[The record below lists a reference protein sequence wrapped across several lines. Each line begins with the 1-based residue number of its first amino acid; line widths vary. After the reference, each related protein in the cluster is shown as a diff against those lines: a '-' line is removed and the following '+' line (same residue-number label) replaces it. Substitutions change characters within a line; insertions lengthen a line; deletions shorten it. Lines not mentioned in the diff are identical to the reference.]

1 MSKFLFFDIDGTLVG
16 KSRHITEKTK
26 EAIQAAKD
34 AGNKVFL
41 CTGRAPTSIVGDVKA
56 LPVDGIVASAGGFVQ
71 VDGKYIFKNF
81 MDKYTLSEMMTLF
94 VNHGIL
100 FCLETEHAIYQTPGV
115 NEFFDKRHTKEFGE
129 NVELQRFFELKRQ
142 EENRIPVSKF
152 DLENTGVTK
161 IGFIAPDPIAF
172 YDCVKYIA
180 PMFNIVT
187 FSKYEDDFINNEYI
201 NKAYKNLR
209 DKFVYKEEGFELI
222 SKLTKEIEEK
232 NIKEGQEREK
242 YMKNNKPIIT
252 YILIFIN
259 IVMFVLMYMLGN
271 GSENTNTLIDF
282 GANYI
287 LLTKAGEY
295 YRLITSGFLHIGVI
309 HLLLNMYSLYIV
321 GTQVEYFYGKVK
333 YIIIYLFSLIMGSL
347 FTVALSSVNT
357 VSAGASGAIFGL
369 LGSILYFGVKY
380 RGYIGNSLVNQ
391 IVPVVVL
398 NLIIGFT
405 TPGIGNAAH
414 IGGLVGGY
422 LISMA
427 VGIGIDKKEQQGSK
441 INGIIISTILTIFM
455 IYIGFI
461 R

>member
-1 MSKFLFFDIDGTLVG
+1 MDLTVMDSYDLLVMKLIHYFIVSENYTPIIIKGIDDEVWLENKNKEYSIIRIVTRNIINKEQYDYDIL
-16 KSRHITEKTK
+16 KTK
-26 EAIQAAKD
+26 HIVKQLKRKLID
-34 AGNKVFL
+34 FSMNVLSIYLDKNFYTNKIDNF
-41 CTGRAPTSIVGDVKA
+41 DE
-56 LPVDGIVASAGGFVQ
+56 
-71 VDGKYIFKNF
+71 KYI
-81 MDKYTLSEMMTLF
+81 S
-94 VNHGIL
+94 IL
-100 FCLETEHAIYQTPGV
+100 IK
-115 NEFFDKRHTKEFGE
+115 D
-129 NVELQRFFELKRQ
+129 
-142 EENRIPVSKF
+142 
-152 DLENTGVTK
+152 
-161 IGFIAPDPIAF
+161 
-172 YDCVKYIA
+172 
-180 PMFNIVT
+180 
-187 FSKYEDDFINNEYI
+187 EDDFINNEYI
-201 NKAYKNLR
+201 NKAYKQVI
-209 DKFVYKEEGFELI
+209 DKFTYKEEGFELI

-321 GTQVEYFYGKVK
+321 GSQVEYFYGKVK

-369 LGSILYFGVKY
+369 LGSILYFGIKY

-414 IGGLVGGY
+414 IGGLIGGY

-427 VGIGIDKKEQQGSK
+427 VGIGIDKKEQRSSR
-441 INGIIISTILTIFM
+441 INGIIISAILTIFM
-455 IYIGFI
+455 IYIGFV

>member
-1 MSKFLFFDIDGTLVG
+1 MDLTVMDSYDLLVMKLIHYFIVSENYTPIIIKGISDEIWLENKNKEYSIIRIVTKNIINKEQYDYDIL
-16 KSRHITEKTK
+16 KTK
-26 EAIQAAKD
+26 HIVKQLKRKLID
-34 AGNKVFL
+34 FSMNVLSIYLDKNFYTNKIDNF
-41 CTGRAPTSIVGDVKA
+41 DE
-56 LPVDGIVASAGGFVQ
+56 
-71 VDGKYIFKNF
+71 KYI
-81 MDKYTLSEMMTLF
+81 S
-94 VNHGIL
+94 IL
-100 FCLETEHAIYQTPGV
+100 IK
-115 NEFFDKRHTKEFGE
+115 D
-129 NVELQRFFELKRQ
+129 
-142 EENRIPVSKF
+142 
-152 DLENTGVTK
+152 
-161 IGFIAPDPIAF
+161 
-172 YDCVKYIA
+172 
-180 PMFNIVT
+180 
-187 FSKYEDDFINNEYI
+187 EDDFINNEYI
-201 NKAYKNLR
+201 NKAYKQVI
-209 DKFVYKEEGFELI
+209 DKFTYKEEGFELI

-242 YMKNNKPIIT
+242 YMRNNKPIIT

-321 GTQVEYFYGKVK
+321 GSQVEYFYGKVK

-369 LGSILYFGVKY
+369 LGSILYFGIKY
-380 RGYIGNSLVNQ
+380 RGYIGDSLVNQ

-414 IGGLVGGY
+414 IGGLIGGY

-427 VGIGIDKKEQQGSK
+427 VGIGIDKKEQRSSR
-441 INGIIISTILTIFM
+441 INGIIISAILTIFM
-455 IYIGFI
+455 IYIGFV

>member
-1 MSKFLFFDIDGTLVG
+1 MDLTVMDSYDLLVMKLIHYFIVSENYTPIIIKGIDDEVWLENKNKEYSIIRIVTRNIINKEQYDYDIL
-16 KSRHITEKTK
+16 KTK
-26 EAIQAAKD
+26 HIVKQLKRKLID
-34 AGNKVFL
+34 FSMNVLSIYLDKNFYTNKIDNF
-41 CTGRAPTSIVGDVKA
+41 DE
-56 LPVDGIVASAGGFVQ
+56 
-71 VDGKYIFKNF
+71 KYI
-81 MDKYTLSEMMTLF
+81 S
-94 VNHGIL
+94 IL
-100 FCLETEHAIYQTPGV
+100 IK
-115 NEFFDKRHTKEFGE
+115 D
-129 NVELQRFFELKRQ
+129 
-142 EENRIPVSKF
+142 
-152 DLENTGVTK
+152 
-161 IGFIAPDPIAF
+161 
-172 YDCVKYIA
+172 
-180 PMFNIVT
+180 
-187 FSKYEDDFINNEYI
+187 EDDFINNEYI
-201 NKAYKNLR
+201 NKAYKQVI
-209 DKFVYKEEGFELI
+209 DKFTYKEEGFELI
-222 SKLTKEIEEK
+222 SKLAKEIEEK

-242 YMKNNKPIIT
+242 YMRNNKPIIT

-321 GTQVEYFYGKVK
+321 GSQVEYFYGKVK

-369 LGSILYFGVKY
+369 LGSILYFGIKY

-414 IGGLVGGY
+414 IGGLIGGY

-427 VGIGIDKKEQQGSK
+427 VGIGIDKKEQRSSR
-441 INGIIISTILTIFM
+441 INGIIISAILTIFM
-455 IYIGFI
+455 IYIGFV

>member
-1 MSKFLFFDIDGTLVG
+1 MDLTIMDSYDLLVMKLIHYFIVSENYTPIIIKGIDDEVWLENKNNEYSIIRIVTRKIINKEQYDYDIL
-16 KSRHITEKTK
+16 KTK
-26 EAIQAAKD
+26 HIAKQLKRKLLD
-34 AGNKVFL
+34 FSMNVLSIYLDKNFYTNKIDNF
-41 CTGRAPTSIVGDVKA
+41 DE
-56 LPVDGIVASAGGFVQ
+56 
-71 VDGKYIFKNF
+71 KYI
-81 MDKYTLSEMMTLF
+81 S
-94 VNHGIL
+94 IL
-100 FCLETEHAIYQTPGV
+100 IK
-115 NEFFDKRHTKEFGE
+115 D
-129 NVELQRFFELKRQ
+129 
-142 EENRIPVSKF
+142 
-152 DLENTGVTK
+152 
-161 IGFIAPDPIAF
+161 
-172 YDCVKYIA
+172 
-180 PMFNIVT
+180 
-187 FSKYEDDFINNEYI
+187 EDDFINNEYI

-321 GTQVEYFYGKVK
+321 GMQVEYFYGKVK

-427 VGIGIDKKEQQGSK
+427 VGIGIDKKEQQSSK

>member
-1 MSKFLFFDIDGTLVG
+1 MDLTVMDSYDLLVMKLIHYFIVSENYTPIIIKGIDDEVWLENKNKEYSIIRIVTRNIINKEQYDYDIL
-16 KSRHITEKTK
+16 KTK
-26 EAIQAAKD
+26 HIVKQLKRKLID
-34 AGNKVFL
+34 FSMNVLSIYLDKNFYTNKIDNF
-41 CTGRAPTSIVGDVKA
+41 DE
-56 LPVDGIVASAGGFVQ
+56 
-71 VDGKYIFKNF
+71 KYI
-81 MDKYTLSEMMTLF
+81 S
-94 VNHGIL
+94 IL
-100 FCLETEHAIYQTPGV
+100 IK
-115 NEFFDKRHTKEFGE
+115 D
-129 NVELQRFFELKRQ
+129 
-142 EENRIPVSKF
+142 
-152 DLENTGVTK
+152 
-161 IGFIAPDPIAF
+161 
-172 YDCVKYIA
+172 
-180 PMFNIVT
+180 
-187 FSKYEDDFINNEYI
+187 EDDFINNEYI
-201 NKAYKNLR
+201 NKAYKQVI
-209 DKFVYKEEGFELI
+209 DKFTYKEEGFELI

-232 NIKEGQEREK
+232 NIEEGQEREK

-321 GTQVEYFYGKVK
+321 GSQVEYFYGKVK

-369 LGSILYFGVKY
+369 LGSILYFGIKY

-414 IGGLVGGY
+414 IGGLIGGY

-427 VGIGIDKKEQQGSK
+427 VGIGIDKKEQRSSR
-441 INGIIISTILTIFM
+441 INGIIISAILTIFM
-455 IYIGFI
+455 IYIGFV

>member
-1 MSKFLFFDIDGTLVG
+1 MDLTIMDSYDLLVMKLIHYFIVSENYTPIIIKGIDDEVWLENKNNEYSIIRIVTRKIINKEQYDYDIL
-16 KSRHITEKTK
+16 KTK
-26 EAIQAAKD
+26 HIAKQLKRKLLD
-34 AGNKVFL
+34 FSMNVLSIYLDKNFYTNKIDNF
-41 CTGRAPTSIVGDVKA
+41 DE
-56 LPVDGIVASAGGFVQ
+56 
-71 VDGKYIFKNF
+71 KYI
-81 MDKYTLSEMMTLF
+81 S
-94 VNHGIL
+94 IL
-100 FCLETEHAIYQTPGV
+100 IK
-115 NEFFDKRHTKEFGE
+115 D
-129 NVELQRFFELKRQ
+129 
-142 EENRIPVSKF
+142 
-152 DLENTGVTK
+152 
-161 IGFIAPDPIAF
+161 
-172 YDCVKYIA
+172 
-180 PMFNIVT
+180 
-187 FSKYEDDFINNEYI
+187 EDDFINNEYI

-295 YRLITSGFLHIGVI
+295 YRLITSGFLHIGLI

-427 VGIGIDKKEQQGSK
+427 VGIGIDKKEQRSSR
-441 INGIIISTILTIFM
+441 INGIIISAILTIFM
-455 IYIGFI
+455 IYIGFV

>member
-1 MSKFLFFDIDGTLVG
+1 MDLTIMDSYDLLVMKLIHYFIVSENYTPIIIKGIDDEVWLENKNNEYSIIRIVTRKIINKEQYDYDIL
-16 KSRHITEKTK
+16 KTK
-26 EAIQAAKD
+26 HIAKQLKRKLLD
-34 AGNKVFL
+34 FSMNVLSIYLDKNFYTNKIDNF
-41 CTGRAPTSIVGDVKA
+41 DE
-56 LPVDGIVASAGGFVQ
+56 
-71 VDGKYIFKNF
+71 KYI
-81 MDKYTLSEMMTLF
+81 S
-94 VNHGIL
+94 IL
-100 FCLETEHAIYQTPGV
+100 IK
-115 NEFFDKRHTKEFGE
+115 D
-129 NVELQRFFELKRQ
+129 
-142 EENRIPVSKF
+142 
-152 DLENTGVTK
+152 
-161 IGFIAPDPIAF
+161 
-172 YDCVKYIA
+172 
-180 PMFNIVT
+180 
-187 FSKYEDDFINNEYI
+187 EDDFINNEYI

-391 IVPVVVL
+391 IIPVVVL

>member
-1 MSKFLFFDIDGTLVG
+1 MDLTIMDSYDLLVMKLIHYFIVSENYTPIIIKGIDDEVWLENKNNEYSIIRIVTRRIINKEQYDYDIL
-16 KSRHITEKTK
+16 KTK
-26 EAIQAAKD
+26 HIAKQLKRKLLD
-34 AGNKVFL
+34 FSMNVLSIYLDKNFYTNKIDNF
-41 CTGRAPTSIVGDVKA
+41 DE
-56 LPVDGIVASAGGFVQ
+56 
-71 VDGKYIFKNF
+71 KYI
-81 MDKYTLSEMMTLF
+81 S
-94 VNHGIL
+94 IL
-100 FCLETEHAIYQTPGV
+100 IK
-115 NEFFDKRHTKEFGE
+115 D
-129 NVELQRFFELKRQ
+129 
-142 EENRIPVSKF
+142 
-152 DLENTGVTK
+152 
-161 IGFIAPDPIAF
+161 
-172 YDCVKYIA
+172 
-180 PMFNIVT
+180 
-187 FSKYEDDFINNEYI
+187 EDDFINNEYI

>member
-1 MSKFLFFDIDGTLVG
+1 MDLTVMDSYDLLVMKLIHYFIVSENYTPIIIKGIDDEVWLENKNNEYSIIRIVTRKIINKEQYDYDIL
-16 KSRHITEKTK
+16 KTK
-26 EAIQAAKD
+26 HIAKQLKRKLLD
-34 AGNKVFL
+34 FSMNVLSIYLDKNFYTNKIDNF
-41 CTGRAPTSIVGDVKA
+41 DE
-56 LPVDGIVASAGGFVQ
+56 
-71 VDGKYIFKNF
+71 KYI
-81 MDKYTLSEMMTLF
+81 S
-94 VNHGIL
+94 IL
-100 FCLETEHAIYQTPGV
+100 IK
-115 NEFFDKRHTKEFGE
+115 D
-129 NVELQRFFELKRQ
+129 
-142 EENRIPVSKF
+142 
-152 DLENTGVTK
+152 
-161 IGFIAPDPIAF
+161 
-172 YDCVKYIA
+172 
-180 PMFNIVT
+180 
-187 FSKYEDDFINNEYI
+187 EDDFINNEYI

-321 GTQVEYFYGKVK
+321 GSQVEYFYGKVK

-369 LGSILYFGVKY
+369 LGSILYFGIKY

-414 IGGLVGGY
+414 IGGLIGGY

-427 VGIGIDKKEQQGSK
+427 VGIGIDKKEQRSSR

-455 IYIGFI
+455 IYIGFV

>member
-1 MSKFLFFDIDGTLVG
+1 MDLTVMDSYDLLVMKLIHYFIVSENYTPIIIKGIDDEVWLENKNKEYSIIRIVTRNIINKEQYDYDIL
-16 KSRHITEKTK
+16 KTK
-26 EAIQAAKD
+26 HIVKQLKRKLID
-34 AGNKVFL
+34 FSMNVLSIYLDKNFYTNKIDNF
-41 CTGRAPTSIVGDVKA
+41 DE
-56 LPVDGIVASAGGFVQ
+56 
-71 VDGKYIFKNF
+71 KYI
-81 MDKYTLSEMMTLF
+81 S
-94 VNHGIL
+94 IL
-100 FCLETEHAIYQTPGV
+100 IK
-115 NEFFDKRHTKEFGE
+115 D
-129 NVELQRFFELKRQ
+129 
-142 EENRIPVSKF
+142 
-152 DLENTGVTK
+152 
-161 IGFIAPDPIAF
+161 
-172 YDCVKYIA
+172 
-180 PMFNIVT
+180 
-187 FSKYEDDFINNEYI
+187 EDDFINKEYI
-201 NKAYKNLR
+201 NKAYKQVI
-209 DKFVYKEEGFELI
+209 DKFTYKEEGFELI

-321 GTQVEYFYGKVK
+321 GSQVEYFYGKVK

-369 LGSILYFGVKY
+369 LGSILYFGIKY

-414 IGGLVGGY
+414 IGGLIGGY

-427 VGIGIDKKEQQGSK
+427 VGIGIDKKEQRSSR
-441 INGIIISTILTIFM
+441 INGIIISAILTIFM
-455 IYIGFI
+455 IYIGFV

>member
-1 MSKFLFFDIDGTLVG
+1 MDLTIMDSYDLLVMKLIHYFIVSENYTPIIIKGIDDEVWLENKNNEYSIIRIVTRKIINKEQYDYDIL
-16 KSRHITEKTK
+16 KTK
-26 EAIQAAKD
+26 HIAKQLKRKLLD
-34 AGNKVFL
+34 FSMNVLSIYLDKNFYTNKIDNF
-41 CTGRAPTSIVGDVKA
+41 DE
-56 LPVDGIVASAGGFVQ
+56 
-71 VDGKYIFKNF
+71 KYI
-81 MDKYTLSEMMTLF
+81 T
-94 VNHGIL
+94 IL
-100 FCLETEHAIYQTPGV
+100 IK
-115 NEFFDKRHTKEFGE
+115 D
-129 NVELQRFFELKRQ
+129 
-142 EENRIPVSKF
+142 
-152 DLENTGVTK
+152 
-161 IGFIAPDPIAF
+161 
-172 YDCVKYIA
+172 
-180 PMFNIVT
+180 
-187 FSKYEDDFINNEYI
+187 EDDFINNEYI

-414 IGGLVGGY
+414 IGGLIGGY

-427 VGIGIDKKEQQGSK
+427 VGIGIDKKEQRSSR
-441 INGIIISTILTIFM
+441 INGIIISAILTIFM
-455 IYIGFI
+455 IYIGFV

>member
-1 MSKFLFFDIDGTLVG
+1 MDLTVMDSYDLLVMKLIHYFIVSENYTPIIIKGIDDEVWLENKNKEYSIIRIVTRKIINKEQYDYDIL
-16 KSRHITEKTK
+16 KTK
-26 EAIQAAKD
+26 HIAKQLKRKLLD
-34 AGNKVFL
+34 FSMNVLSIYLDKNFYTNKIDNF
-41 CTGRAPTSIVGDVKA
+41 DE
-56 LPVDGIVASAGGFVQ
+56 
-71 VDGKYIFKNF
+71 KYI
-81 MDKYTLSEMMTLF
+81 S
-94 VNHGIL
+94 IL
-100 FCLETEHAIYQTPGV
+100 IK
-115 NEFFDKRHTKEFGE
+115 D
-129 NVELQRFFELKRQ
+129 
-142 EENRIPVSKF
+142 
-152 DLENTGVTK
+152 
-161 IGFIAPDPIAF
+161 
-172 YDCVKYIA
+172 
-180 PMFNIVT
+180 
-187 FSKYEDDFINNEYI
+187 EDDFINNEYI

-209 DKFVYKEEGFELI
+209 DKFTYKEEGFELI

-242 YMKNNKPIIT
+242 YMRNNKPIIT

-321 GTQVEYFYGKVK
+321 GSQVEYFYGKVK
-333 YIIIYLFSLIMGSL
+333 YTIIYLFSLIMGSL

-369 LGSILYFGVKY
+369 LGSILYFGIKY

-414 IGGLVGGY
+414 IGGLIGGY

-427 VGIGIDKKEQQGSK
+427 VGIGIDKKEQRSSR
-441 INGIIISTILTIFM
+441 INGIIISAILTIFM
-455 IYIGFI
+455 IYIGFV

>member
-1 MSKFLFFDIDGTLVG
+1 MDLTVMDSYDLLVMKLIHYFIVSENYTPIIIKGISDEIWLENKNKEYSIIRIVTKNIINKEQYDYDIL
-16 KSRHITEKTK
+16 KTK
-26 EAIQAAKD
+26 HIVKQLKRKLID
-34 AGNKVFL
+34 FSMNVLSIYLDKNFYTNKIDNF
-41 CTGRAPTSIVGDVKA
+41 DE
-56 LPVDGIVASAGGFVQ
+56 
-71 VDGKYIFKNF
+71 KYI
-81 MDKYTLSEMMTLF
+81 S
-94 VNHGIL
+94 IL
-100 FCLETEHAIYQTPGV
+100 IK
-115 NEFFDKRHTKEFGE
+115 D
-129 NVELQRFFELKRQ
+129 
-142 EENRIPVSKF
+142 
-152 DLENTGVTK
+152 
-161 IGFIAPDPIAF
+161 
-172 YDCVKYIA
+172 
-180 PMFNIVT
+180 
-187 FSKYEDDFINNEYI
+187 EDDFINNEYI
-201 NKAYKNLR
+201 NKAYKQVI
-209 DKFVYKEEGFELI
+209 DKFTYKEEGFELI
-222 SKLTKEIEEK
+222 SKLAKEIEEK

-242 YMKNNKPIIT
+242 YMRNNKPIIT

-309 HLLLNMYSLYIV
+309 HLLLNIYSLYIV
-321 GTQVEYFYGKVK
+321 GSQVEYFYGKVK

-347 FTVALSSVNT
+347 FTVALSSANT

-369 LGSILYFGVKY
+369 LGSILYFGIKY

-414 IGGLVGGY
+414 IGGLIGGY

-427 VGIGIDKKEQQGSK
+427 VGIGIDKKEQRSSR
-441 INGIIISTILTIFM
+441 INGIIISAILTVFM
-455 IYIGFI
+455 IYIGFV

>member
-1 MSKFLFFDIDGTLVG
+1 MDLTVMDSYDLLVMKLIHYFIVSENYTPIIIKGIDDEVWLENKNKEYSIIRIVTRNIINKEQYDYDIL
-16 KSRHITEKTK
+16 KTK
-26 EAIQAAKD
+26 HIVKQLKRKLID
-34 AGNKVFL
+34 FSMNVLSIYLDKNFYTNKIDNF
-41 CTGRAPTSIVGDVKA
+41 DE
-56 LPVDGIVASAGGFVQ
+56 
-71 VDGKYIFKNF
+71 KYI
-81 MDKYTLSEMMTLF
+81 S
-94 VNHGIL
+94 IL
-100 FCLETEHAIYQTPGV
+100 IK
-115 NEFFDKRHTKEFGE
+115 D
-129 NVELQRFFELKRQ
+129 
-142 EENRIPVSKF
+142 
-152 DLENTGVTK
+152 
-161 IGFIAPDPIAF
+161 
-172 YDCVKYIA
+172 
-180 PMFNIVT
+180 
-187 FSKYEDDFINNEYI
+187 EDDFINNEYI
-201 NKAYKNLR
+201 NKAYKQVI
-209 DKFVYKEEGFELI
+209 DKFKYKEEGFELI

-242 YMKNNKPIIT
+242 YMRNNKPIIT

-321 GTQVEYFYGKVK
+321 GSQVEYFYGKVK

-369 LGSILYFGVKY
+369 LGSILYFGIKY

-414 IGGLVGGY
+414 IGGLIGGY

-427 VGIGIDKKEQQGSK
+427 VGIGIDKKEQRSSR
-441 INGIIISTILTIFM
+441 INGIIISAILTIFM
-455 IYIGFI
+455 IYIGFV

>member
-1 MSKFLFFDIDGTLVG
+1 MNLTIMDSYDLLVMKLIHYFIVSENYTPIIIKGIDDEVWLENKNNEYSIIRIVTRKIINKEQYDYDIL
-16 KSRHITEKTK
+16 KTK
-26 EAIQAAKD
+26 HIAKQLKRKLID
-34 AGNKVFL
+34 FSMNVLSIYLDKNFYTNKIDNF
-41 CTGRAPTSIVGDVKA
+41 DE
-56 LPVDGIVASAGGFVQ
+56 
-71 VDGKYIFKNF
+71 KYI
-81 MDKYTLSEMMTLF
+81 S
-94 VNHGIL
+94 IL
-100 FCLETEHAIYQTPGV
+100 IK
-115 NEFFDKRHTKEFGE
+115 D
-129 NVELQRFFELKRQ
+129 
-142 EENRIPVSKF
+142 
-152 DLENTGVTK
+152 
-161 IGFIAPDPIAF
+161 
-172 YDCVKYIA
+172 
-180 PMFNIVT
+180 
-187 FSKYEDDFINNEYI
+187 EDDFINNEYI
-201 NKAYKNLR
+201 NKAYKQVI
-209 DKFVYKEEGFELI
+209 DKFTYKEEGFELI

-242 YMKNNKPIIT
+242 YMRNNKPIIT

-321 GTQVEYFYGKVK
+321 GSQVEYFYGKVK

-369 LGSILYFGVKY
+369 LGSILYFGIKY

-414 IGGLVGGY
+414 IGGLIGGY

-427 VGIGIDKKEQQGSK
+427 VGIGIDKKEQRSSR
-441 INGIIISTILTIFM
+441 INGIIISAILTIFM
-455 IYIGFI
+455 IYIGFV

>member
-1 MSKFLFFDIDGTLVG
+1 MDLTIMDSYDLLVMKLIHYFIVSENYTPIIIKGIDDEVWLENKNNEYSIIRIVTRKIINKEQYDYDIL
-16 KSRHITEKTK
+16 KTK
-26 EAIQAAKD
+26 HIAKQLKRKLLD
-34 AGNKVFL
+34 FSMNVLSIYLDKNFYTNKIDNF
-41 CTGRAPTSIVGDVKA
+41 DE
-56 LPVDGIVASAGGFVQ
+56 
-71 VDGKYIFKNF
+71 KYI
-81 MDKYTLSEMMTLF
+81 S
-94 VNHGIL
+94 IL
-100 FCLETEHAIYQTPGV
+100 IK
-115 NEFFDKRHTKEFGE
+115 D
-129 NVELQRFFELKRQ
+129 
-142 EENRIPVSKF
+142 
-152 DLENTGVTK
+152 
-161 IGFIAPDPIAF
+161 
-172 YDCVKYIA
+172 
-180 PMFNIVT
+180 
-187 FSKYEDDFINNEYI
+187 EDDFINNEYI

-391 IVPVVVL
+391 IVPVVIL

>member
-1 MSKFLFFDIDGTLVG
+1 MDLTIMDSYDLLVMKLIHYFIVSENYTPIIIKGIDDEVWLENKNNEYSIIRIVTRKIINKEQYDYDIL
-16 KSRHITEKTK
+16 KTK
-26 EAIQAAKD
+26 HIAKQLKRKLLD
-34 AGNKVFL
+34 FSMNVLSIYLDKNFYTNKIDNF
-41 CTGRAPTSIVGDVKA
+41 DE
-56 LPVDGIVASAGGFVQ
+56 
-71 VDGKYIFKNF
+71 KYI
-81 MDKYTLSEMMTLF
+81 S
-94 VNHGIL
+94 IL
-100 FCLETEHAIYQTPGV
+100 IK
-115 NEFFDKRHTKEFGE
+115 D
-129 NVELQRFFELKRQ
+129 
-142 EENRIPVSKF
+142 
-152 DLENTGVTK
+152 
-161 IGFIAPDPIAF
+161 
-172 YDCVKYIA
+172 
-180 PMFNIVT
+180 
-187 FSKYEDDFINNEYI
+187 EDDFINNEYI

-380 RGYIGNSLVNQ
+380 RGYIGNSLINQ
-391 IVPVVVL
+391 IVPVVAL

-427 VGIGIDKKEQQGSK
+427 VGIGIDKKEQKSSK

>member
-1 MSKFLFFDIDGTLVG
+1 MDLTVMDSYDLLVMKLIHYFIVSENYTPIIIKGISDEIWLENKNKEYSIIRIVTKNIINKEQYDYDIL
-16 KSRHITEKTK
+16 KTK
-26 EAIQAAKD
+26 HIVKQLKRKLID
-34 AGNKVFL
+34 FSMNVLSIYLDKNFYTNKIDNF
-41 CTGRAPTSIVGDVKA
+41 DE
-56 LPVDGIVASAGGFVQ
+56 
-71 VDGKYIFKNF
+71 KYI
-81 MDKYTLSEMMTLF
+81 S
-94 VNHGIL
+94 IL
-100 FCLETEHAIYQTPGV
+100 IE
-115 NEFFDKRHTKEFGE
+115 D
-129 NVELQRFFELKRQ
+129 
-142 EENRIPVSKF
+142 
-152 DLENTGVTK
+152 
-161 IGFIAPDPIAF
+161 
-172 YDCVKYIA
+172 
-180 PMFNIVT
+180 
-187 FSKYEDDFINNEYI
+187 EDDFINNEYI
-201 NKAYKNLR
+201 NKAYKQVI

-321 GTQVEYFYGKVK
+321 GSQVEYFYGKVK

-369 LGSILYFGVKY
+369 LGSILYFGIKY

-414 IGGLVGGY
+414 IGGLIGGY

-427 VGIGIDKKEQQGSK
+427 VGIGIDKKEQRSSK
-441 INGIIISTILTIFM
+441 INGIIISAILTIFM
-455 IYIGFI
+455 IYIGFV

>member
-1 MSKFLFFDIDGTLVG
+1 MDLTIMDSYDLLVMKLIHYFIVSENYTPIIIKGIDDEVWLENKNNEYSIIRIVTRKIINKEQYDYDIL
-16 KSRHITEKTK
+16 KTK
-26 EAIQAAKD
+26 HIAKQLKRKLLD
-34 AGNKVFL
+34 FSMNVLSIYLDKNFYTNKIDNF
-41 CTGRAPTSIVGDVKA
+41 DE
-56 LPVDGIVASAGGFVQ
+56 
-71 VDGKYIFKNF
+71 KYI
-81 MDKYTLSEMMTLF
+81 S
-94 VNHGIL
+94 IL
-100 FCLETEHAIYQTPGV
+100 IK
-115 NEFFDKRHTKEFGE
+115 D
-129 NVELQRFFELKRQ
+129 
-142 EENRIPVSKF
+142 
-152 DLENTGVTK
+152 
-161 IGFIAPDPIAF
+161 
-172 YDCVKYIA
+172 
-180 PMFNIVT
+180 
-187 FSKYEDDFINNEYI
+187 EDDFINNEYI

-391 IVPVVVL
+391 IVPVVIL

-427 VGIGIDKKEQQGSK
+427 VGIGIDKKEQQSSK

>member
-1 MSKFLFFDIDGTLVG
+1 MDLTIMDSYDLLVMKLIHYFIVSENYTPIIIKGIDDEVWLENKNNEYSIIRIVTRKIINKEQYDYDIL
-16 KSRHITEKTK
+16 KTK
-26 EAIQAAKD
+26 HIAKQLKRKLLD
-34 AGNKVFL
+34 FSMNVLSIYLDKNFYTNKIDNF
-41 CTGRAPTSIVGDVKA
+41 DE
-56 LPVDGIVASAGGFVQ
+56 
-71 VDGKYIFKNF
+71 KYI
-81 MDKYTLSEMMTLF
+81 S
-94 VNHGIL
+94 IL
-100 FCLETEHAIYQTPGV
+100 IK
-115 NEFFDKRHTKEFGE
+115 D
-129 NVELQRFFELKRQ
+129 
-142 EENRIPVSKF
+142 
-152 DLENTGVTK
+152 
-161 IGFIAPDPIAF
+161 
-172 YDCVKYIA
+172 
-180 PMFNIVT
+180 
-187 FSKYEDDFINNEYI
+187 EDDFINNEYI
-201 NKAYKNLR
+201 NKVYKNLR

-414 IGGLVGGY
+414 IGGLIGGY

-427 VGIGIDKKEQQGSK
+427 VGIGIDKKEQRSSR
-441 INGIIISTILTIFM
+441 INGIIISAILTIFM
-455 IYIGFI
+455 IYIGFV

>member
-1 MSKFLFFDIDGTLVG
+1 MDLTVMDSYDLLVMKLIHYFIVSENYTPIIIKGISDEIWLENKNKEYSIIRIVTKNIINKEQYDYDIL
-16 KSRHITEKTK
+16 KTK
-26 EAIQAAKD
+26 HIVKQLKRKLID
-34 AGNKVFL
+34 FSMNVLSIYLDKNFYTNKIDNF
-41 CTGRAPTSIVGDVKA
+41 DE
-56 LPVDGIVASAGGFVQ
+56 
-71 VDGKYIFKNF
+71 KYI
-81 MDKYTLSEMMTLF
+81 S
-94 VNHGIL
+94 IL
-100 FCLETEHAIYQTPGV
+100 IK
-115 NEFFDKRHTKEFGE
+115 D
-129 NVELQRFFELKRQ
+129 
-142 EENRIPVSKF
+142 
-152 DLENTGVTK
+152 
-161 IGFIAPDPIAF
+161 
-172 YDCVKYIA
+172 
-180 PMFNIVT
+180 
-187 FSKYEDDFINNEYI
+187 EDDFINNEYI
-201 NKAYKNLR
+201 NKAYKQVI
-209 DKFVYKEEGFELI
+209 DKFTYKEEGFELI

-242 YMKNNKPIIT
+242 YMRNNKPIIT

-321 GTQVEYFYGKVK
+321 GSQVEYFYGKVK

-369 LGSILYFGVKY
+369 LGSILYFGIKY
-380 RGYIGNSLVNQ
+380 RGYIGNSLINQ
-391 IVPVVVL
+391 IVPVVIL

-414 IGGLVGGY
+414 IGGLIGGY

-427 VGIGIDKKEQQGSK
+427 VGIGIDKKEQRSSR
-441 INGIIISTILTIFM
+441 INGIIISAILIIFM
-455 IYIGFI
+455 IYIGFV

>member
-1 MSKFLFFDIDGTLVG
+1 MDLTIMDSYDLLVMKLIHYFIVSENYTPIIIKGIDDEVWLENKNNEYSIIRIVTRKIINKEQYDYDIL
-16 KSRHITEKTK
+16 KTK
-26 EAIQAAKD
+26 HIAKQLKRKLLD
-34 AGNKVFL
+34 FSMNVLSIYLDKNFYTNKIDNF
-41 CTGRAPTSIVGDVKA
+41 DE
-56 LPVDGIVASAGGFVQ
+56 
-71 VDGKYIFKNF
+71 KYI
-81 MDKYTLSEMMTLF
+81 S
-94 VNHGIL
+94 IL
-100 FCLETEHAIYQTPGV
+100 IK
-115 NEFFDKRHTKEFGE
+115 D
-129 NVELQRFFELKRQ
+129 
-142 EENRIPVSKF
+142 
-152 DLENTGVTK
+152 
-161 IGFIAPDPIAF
+161 
-172 YDCVKYIA
+172 
-180 PMFNIVT
+180 
-187 FSKYEDDFINNEYI
+187 EDDFINNEYI

-232 NIKEGQEREK
+232 NIKEGQERET

-427 VGIGIDKKEQQGSK
+427 VGIGIDKKEQRSSR
-441 INGIIISTILTIFM
+441 INGIIISAILTVFM
-455 IYIGFI
+455 IYIGFV

>member
-1 MSKFLFFDIDGTLVG
+1 MDLTVMDSYDLLVMKLIHYFIVSENYTPIIIKGIDDEVWLENKNKEYSIIRIVTRNIINKEQYDYDIL
-16 KSRHITEKTK
+16 KTK
-26 EAIQAAKD
+26 HIVKQLKRKLID
-34 AGNKVFL
+34 FSMNVLSIYLDKNFYTNKIDNF
-41 CTGRAPTSIVGDVKA
+41 DE
-56 LPVDGIVASAGGFVQ
+56 
-71 VDGKYIFKNF
+71 KYI
-81 MDKYTLSEMMTLF
+81 S
-94 VNHGIL
+94 IL
-100 FCLETEHAIYQTPGV
+100 IK
-115 NEFFDKRHTKEFGE
+115 D
-129 NVELQRFFELKRQ
+129 
-142 EENRIPVSKF
+142 
-152 DLENTGVTK
+152 
-161 IGFIAPDPIAF
+161 
-172 YDCVKYIA
+172 
-180 PMFNIVT
+180 
-187 FSKYEDDFINNEYI
+187 EDDFINNEYI
-201 NKAYKNLR
+201 NKAYKQVI
-209 DKFVYKEEGFELI
+209 DKFTYKEEGFELI

-321 GTQVEYFYGKVK
+321 GSQVEYFYGKVK

-369 LGSILYFGVKY
+369 LGSILYFGIKY

-414 IGGLVGGY
+414 IGGLIGGY

-427 VGIGIDKKEQQGSK
+427 VGIGIDKKEQRSSRT
-441 INGIIISTILTIFM
+441 NGIIISAILTIFM
-455 IYIGFI
+455 IYIGFV

>member
-1 MSKFLFFDIDGTLVG
+1 MDLTVMDSYDLLVMKLIHYFIVSENYTPIIIKGIDDEVWLENKNKEYSIIRIVTRNIINKEQYDYDIL
-16 KSRHITEKTK
+16 KTK
-26 EAIQAAKD
+26 HIVKQLKRKLID
-34 AGNKVFL
+34 FSMNVLSIYLDKNFYTNKIDNF
-41 CTGRAPTSIVGDVKA
+41 DE
-56 LPVDGIVASAGGFVQ
+56 
-71 VDGKYIFKNF
+71 KYI
-81 MDKYTLSEMMTLF
+81 S
-94 VNHGIL
+94 IL
-100 FCLETEHAIYQTPGV
+100 IK
-115 NEFFDKRHTKEFGE
+115 D
-129 NVELQRFFELKRQ
+129 
-142 EENRIPVSKF
+142 
-152 DLENTGVTK
+152 
-161 IGFIAPDPIAF
+161 
-172 YDCVKYIA
+172 
-180 PMFNIVT
+180 
-187 FSKYEDDFINNEYI
+187 EDDFINNEYI
-201 NKAYKNLR
+201 NKAYKQVI
-209 DKFVYKEEGFELI
+209 DKFTYKEEGFELI

-287 LLTKAGEY
+287 LLTKVGEY

-321 GTQVEYFYGKVK
+321 GSQVEYFYGKVK

-369 LGSILYFGVKY
+369 LGSILYFGIKY

-414 IGGLVGGY
+414 IGGLIGGY

-427 VGIGIDKKEQQGSK
+427 VGIGIDKKEQRSSR
-441 INGIIISTILTIFM
+441 INGIIISAILTIFM
-455 IYIGFI
+455 IYIGFV

>member
-1 MSKFLFFDIDGTLVG
+1 MDLTVMDSYDLLVMKLIHYFIVSENYTPIIIKGISDEVWLENKNKEYSIIRIVTKNIINKEQFDYDIL
-16 KSRHITEKTK
+16 KTK
-26 EAIQAAKD
+26 HIVKQLKRKLID
-34 AGNKVFL
+34 FSMNVLSIYLDKNFYTNKIDNF
-41 CTGRAPTSIVGDVKA
+41 DE
-56 LPVDGIVASAGGFVQ
+56 
-71 VDGKYIFKNF
+71 KYI
-81 MDKYTLSEMMTLF
+81 S
-94 VNHGIL
+94 IL
-100 FCLETEHAIYQTPGV
+100 IK
-115 NEFFDKRHTKEFGE
+115 D
-129 NVELQRFFELKRQ
+129 
-142 EENRIPVSKF
+142 
-152 DLENTGVTK
+152 D
-161 IGFIAPDPIAF
+161 
-172 YDCVKYIA
+172 
-180 PMFNIVT
+180 
-187 FSKYEDDFINNEYI
+187 DDFKNNEYI
-201 NKAYKNLR
+201 NKAYKQVI
-209 DKFVYKEEGFELI
+209 DKFTYKEEGFELI

-242 YMKNNKPIIT
+242 YMRNNKPIIT

-369 LGSILYFGVKY
+369 LGSILYFGIKY

-414 IGGLVGGY
+414 IGGLIGGY

-427 VGIGIDKKEQQGSK
+427 VGIGIDKKEQKSSR
-441 INGIIISTILTIFM
+441 INGIIISAILTIFM
-455 IYIGFI
+455 IYIGFV

>member
-1 MSKFLFFDIDGTLVG
+1 MDLTIMDSYDLLVMKLIHYFIVSENYTPIIIKGIDDEVWLENKNNEYSIIRIVTRKIINKEQYDYDIL
-16 KSRHITEKTK
+16 KTK
-26 EAIQAAKD
+26 HIAKQLKRKLLD
-34 AGNKVFL
+34 FSMNVLSIYLDKNFYTNKIDNF
-41 CTGRAPTSIVGDVKA
+41 DE
-56 LPVDGIVASAGGFVQ
+56 
-71 VDGKYIFKNF
+71 KYI
-81 MDKYTLSEMMTLF
+81 S
-94 VNHGIL
+94 IL
-100 FCLETEHAIYQTPGV
+100 IK
-115 NEFFDKRHTKEFGE
+115 D
-129 NVELQRFFELKRQ
+129 
-142 EENRIPVSKF
+142 
-152 DLENTGVTK
+152 
-161 IGFIAPDPIAF
+161 
-172 YDCVKYIA
+172 
-180 PMFNIVT
+180 
-187 FSKYEDDFINNEYI
+187 EDDFINNEYI
-201 NKAYKNLR
+201 NKAYKQVI
-209 DKFVYKEEGFELI
+209 DKFTYKEEGFELI

-242 YMKNNKPIIT
+242 YMRNNKPIIT

-321 GTQVEYFYGKVK
+321 GSQVEYFYGKVK

-369 LGSILYFGVKY
+369 LGSILYFGIKY

-414 IGGLVGGY
+414 IGGLIGGY

-427 VGIGIDKKEQQGSK
+427 VGIGIDKKEQRSSR
-441 INGIIISTILTIFM
+441 INGIIISAILTIFM
-455 IYIGFI
+455 IYIGFV

>member
-1 MSKFLFFDIDGTLVG
+1 MDLTIMDSYDLLVMKLIHYFIVSENYTPIIIKGIDDEVWLENKNKEYSIIRIVTRNIINKEQYDYDIL
-16 KSRHITEKTK
+16 KTK
-26 EAIQAAKD
+26 HIVKQLKRKLID
-34 AGNKVFL
+34 FSMNVLSIYLDKNFYTNKIDNF
-41 CTGRAPTSIVGDVKA
+41 DE
-56 LPVDGIVASAGGFVQ
+56 
-71 VDGKYIFKNF
+71 KYI
-81 MDKYTLSEMMTLF
+81 S
-94 VNHGIL
+94 IL
-100 FCLETEHAIYQTPGV
+100 IK
-115 NEFFDKRHTKEFGE
+115 D
-129 NVELQRFFELKRQ
+129 
-142 EENRIPVSKF
+142 
-152 DLENTGVTK
+152 
-161 IGFIAPDPIAF
+161 
-172 YDCVKYIA
+172 
-180 PMFNIVT
+180 
-187 FSKYEDDFINNEYI
+187 EDDFINNEYI
-201 NKAYKNLR
+201 NKAYKQVI
-209 DKFVYKEEGFELI
+209 DKFTYKEEGFELI

-242 YMKNNKPIIT
+242 YMRNNKPIIT

-321 GTQVEYFYGKVK
+321 GSQVEYFYGKVK

-369 LGSILYFGVKY
+369 LGSILYFGIKY

-414 IGGLVGGY
+414 IGGLIGGY

-427 VGIGIDKKEQQGSK
+427 VGIGIDKKEQRSSRT
-441 INGIIISTILTIFM
+441 NGIIISAILTIFM
-455 IYIGFI
+455 IYIGFV

>member
-1 MSKFLFFDIDGTLVG
+1 MDLTVMDSYDLLVMKLIHYFIVSENYTPIIIKGISDEIWLENKNKEYSIIRIVTKNIINKEQYDYDIL
-16 KSRHITEKTK
+16 KTK
-26 EAIQAAKD
+26 HIVKQLKRKLID
-34 AGNKVFL
+34 FSMNVLSIYLDKNFYTNKIDNF
-41 CTGRAPTSIVGDVKA
+41 DE
-56 LPVDGIVASAGGFVQ
+56 
-71 VDGKYIFKNF
+71 KYI
-81 MDKYTLSEMMTLF
+81 S
-94 VNHGIL
+94 IL
-100 FCLETEHAIYQTPGV
+100 IK
-115 NEFFDKRHTKEFGE
+115 D
-129 NVELQRFFELKRQ
+129 
-142 EENRIPVSKF
+142 
-152 DLENTGVTK
+152 
-161 IGFIAPDPIAF
+161 
-172 YDCVKYIA
+172 
-180 PMFNIVT
+180 
-187 FSKYEDDFINNEYI
+187 EDDFINNEYI
-201 NKAYKNLR
+201 NKAYKQVI
-209 DKFVYKEEGFELI
+209 DKFTYKEEGFELI

-242 YMKNNKPIIT
+242 YMRNNKPIIT

-321 GTQVEYFYGKVK
+321 GSQVEYFYGKVK

-369 LGSILYFGVKY
+369 LGSILYFGIKY

-414 IGGLVGGY
+414 IGGLIGGY

-427 VGIGIDKKEQQGSK
+427 VGIGIDKKEQRSSR

-455 IYIGFI
+455 IYIGFV